1 MKPGLTILLPTLIT
15 LFAVPF
21 GYAETDLCAGYL
33 NQGNY
38 DETIIECSVPLRHG
52 LTYGEK

>member
-1 MKPGLTILLPTLIT
+1 MKPGLTVLLPTLIT